1 MKPTGP
7 VEILVVK
14 FPGNR
19 FTGEMAPELARLV
32 QSGTITV
39 IDLLFIHKDETGA
52 VTSIELADLGEEEA
66 SGFSTVVTEDLEGV
80 LTDEDVLAYAELLEN
95 NSSAGLLIFENTWAA
110 TFVQAMR
117 NANGEVILNERISK
131 EVIDALIA

>member
-39 IDLLFIHKDETGA
+39 IDLLFIHKDEAGV

-66 SGFSTVVTEDLEGV
+66 SGFTTVVTEDLEGV